1 MKNVFGK
8 FSPNL
13 QKVLMTAERIAKEQ
27 NSIIDT
33 EHLFLALLMIKGTLA
48 NDILSVYRV
57 SEDQAHLV
65 AGLVSK
71 RVARSAPN
79 GMSKDAKAAT
89 QLGVQFAAK
98 FKHRTVDAEHLLLA
112 LVSNKTFNS
121 YSIIERIGINPVEIK
136 TQIESVFSEINKS
149 KEAMQAPNL
158 EQMEMPGAD
167 ASFGPMGP
175 PPGMQM
181 QTTKTKEKSAL
192 KAFTVNITNQARTKK
207 LDPVIGR
214 DVEIDRITQILS
226 RRKKNNPILIGEP
239 GVGKTAIIEG
249 LASRIVEGEVPTK
262 IANKEVLSL
271 DMGSLLAGTMYRGQF
286 ESRIKKIISEIK
298 KKGNILLFID
308 EIHTV
313 IGTGSAE
320 GSMDAANILKPPLA
334 RGEIQVL
341 GATTF
346 DEFKKHIEKD
356 AAFERRFQPVVVNE
370 TDEEETLKI
379 LKGIK
384 KKYEQHHKVKYTPES
399 LKAAVKLSHRYI
411 QDRFLPDK
419 AIDLIDE
426 AAAATNVITPE
437 ARELSKITRK
447 LSIISNEKDEAVIN
461 EKYENASRL
470 RQAELKLRENILKLE
485 KKSSLDKKSKIDEEE
500 IAEVVSKW
508 AGIPVTNLT
517 LSEKR
522 MFMDLEKRITK
533 HIIGQDEA
541 VEEIAKAI
549 RRSRVG
555 ISDPKRPIG
564 SFIFLGPTGV
574 GKTELVKV
582 LAREV
587 FGKDDALIKIDM
599 SEFMEKHNV
608 SRLVGA
614 PAGYIGYEE
623 GGKLTEKI
631 RKQPYSLILLD
642 EIEKA
647 HPEVFNILLQ
657 IFEDGELTDAKG
669 RRVDFRNTLVV
680 MTSNLGTDT
689 LTRGAK
695 IGFMGSDKGNK
706 AQDEYEKLKENVM
719 DKIEKHF
726 KPEFLNRIDRTIIF
740 KPLDKKAIR
749 KIVDV
754 EVAKLV
760 SRIREMKIRIK
771 ISTKAKDKIAEN
783 GFKPEYGAR
792 PMRRVITENIE
803 APLAEGILDEKFKKG
818 DNVLVELTKNKIKLV
833 KANGKKSSGN
843 KKSNKKVR

>member
-1 MKNVFGK
+1 VKNVFGK

-13 QKVLMTAERIAKEQ
+13 QKVLMTAEKIAKEQ

-71 RVARSAPN
+71 RVARKAPN

-98 FKHRTVDAEHLLLA
+98 FKHKIVDVEHLLLA

-121 YSIIERIGINPVEIK
+121 YSIIERIGINPEDIK
-136 TQIESVFSEINKS
+136 TQIESVFSEIDKS
-149 KEAMQAPNL
+149 KEMMQVPNL
-158 EQMEMPGAD
+158 DNLEIPGTD

-175 PPGMQM
+175 PPGMNM
-181 QTTKTKEKSAL
+181 QATKTKEKSAL
-192 KAFTVNITNQARTKK
+192 KAFTVNITDQARNNK

-214 DVEIDRITQILS
+214 DIEIDRMTQILS
-226 RRKKNNPILIGEP
+226 RRKKNNPLLIGEP
-239 GVGKTAIIEG
+239 GVGKTAIVEG
-249 LASRIVEGEVPTK
+249 LATRIVEGEVPAK

-286 ESRIKKIISEIK
+286 ESRVKKIISEIK
-298 KKGNILLFID
+298 KRGNILLFID

-320 GSMDAANILKPPLA
+320 GSMDTANILKPPLA

-370 TDEEETLKI
+370 TDEVETLKI
-379 LKGIK
+379 LNGIK
-384 KKYEQHHKVKYTPES
+384 KKYEQHHRVKYSPEA

-437 ARELSKITRK
+437 ARELSKITRM
-447 LSIISNEKDEAVIN
+447 LSKISSEKEEAVMD

-470 RQAELKLRENILKLE
+470 RQEELKLKEKIKKLE
-485 KKSSLDKKSKIDEEE
+485 KKSTLDKKSNIDNED

-508 AGIPVTNLT
+508 AGIPVTSLT
-517 LSEKR
+517 LSEKK

-533 HIIGQDEA
+533 YIIGQNEA
-541 VEEIAKAI
+541 VKEIAKAI

-587 FGKDDALIKIDM
+587 FGRDDALIKIDM

-669 RRVDFRNTLVV
+669 RRVDFRNTLIV

-695 IGFMGSDKGNK
+695 IGFSENPNKSENEYDKLT
-706 AQDEYEKLKENVM
+706 ESVM
-719 DKIEKHF
+719 DRIEKHF
-726 KPEFLNRIDRTIIF
+726 KPEFLNRIDRTVVF

-754 EVAKLV
+754 EVAKLFL
-760 SRIREMKIRIK
+760 RIKEMKIKIRI
-771 ISTKAKDKIAEN
+771 SAKAKGWIAN
-783 GFKPEYGAR
+783 KGFKPEYGAR

-803 APLAEGILDEKFKKG
+803 APLSEAILDERFRKG
-818 DNVLVELTKNKIKLV
+818 DNVLVDLKKDKIVLTYS
-833 KANGKKSSGN
+833 NGKKSI
-843 KKSNKKVR
+843 KR

>member
-33 EHLFLALLMIKGTLA
+33 EHFFLALLMIKGSLA

-57 SEDQAHLV
+57 SEDQAQLV

-71 RVARSAPN
+71 RVARNAPN
-79 GMSKDAKAAT
+79 GMSNDAKAAT
-89 QLGVQFAAK
+89 QLSVQFAAK
-98 FKHRTVDAEHLLLA
+98 FKHQIVDTEHLLLS

-121 YSIIERIGINPVEIK
+121 YSIIERIGINPKDIK
-136 TQIESVFSEINKS
+136 TQIESVFSEIDKT
-149 KEAMQAPNL
+149 KEQMPAPNL
-158 EQMEMPGAD
+158 DHMQMLGD
-167 ASFGPMGP
+167 DISFDPIGP
-175 PPGMQM
+175 PPGINMQA
-181 QTTKTKEKSAL
+181 TKTREKSAL
-192 KAFTVNITNQARTKK
+192 KTFTVDITNQARNNK

-214 DVEIDRITQILS
+214 DIEIDRITQILS
-226 RRKKNNPILIGEP
+226 RRKKNNPILVGEP
-239 GVGKTAIIEG
+239 GVGKTAIVEG
-249 LASRIVEGEVPTK
+249 LAQRIVEGEVPAK
-262 IANKEVLSL
+262 IANKEILSL
-271 DMGSLLAGTMYRGQF
+271 DLGSLLAGTMYRGQF
-286 ESRIKKIISEIK
+286 EARIKKIISEIK

-308 EIHTV
+308 EIHTI

-370 TDEEETLKI
+370 TDEKETLKI
-379 LKGIK
+379 LSGIK
-384 KKYEQHHKVKYTPES
+384 RKYEEHHKVKYS
-399 LKAAVKLSHRYI
+399 ADALKAAVKLSHRYI

-426 AAAATNVITPE
+426 AAAATNVISPE
-437 ARELSKITRK
+437 ARELSKIART
-447 LSIISNEKDEAVIN
+447 LSRVSSEKEESVLD

-470 RQAELKLRENILKLE
+470 RQEELKLKEKILKLE
-485 KKSSLDKKSKIDEEE
+485 KKSNRDKKSEITDED
-500 IAEVVSKW
+500 IANVVSKW
-508 AGIPVTNLT
+508 AGIPVNSLT
-517 LSEKR
+517 LSEKK
-522 MFMDLEKRITK
+522 MFMNLEKRITK

-541 VEEIAKAI
+541 VAEVSKAI

-582 LAREV
+582 LAKEV
-587 FGKDDALIKIDM
+587 FGRDDALIKIDM

-608 SRLVGA
+608 SRLLGA

-669 RRVDFRNTLVV
+669 RRVDFRNTLIV

-695 IGFMGSDKGNK
+695 IGFFESSDKSKVEG
-706 AQDEYEKLKENVM
+706 EYEKLKESVM
-719 DKIEKHF
+719 EKIEKHF
-726 KPEFLNRIDRTIIF
+726 KPEFLNRIDRTVIF
-740 KPLDKKAIR
+740 KPLDQKAIR
-749 KIVDV
+749 QIVDV
-754 EVAKLV
+754 EIAKLV
-760 SRIREMKIRIK
+760 LRIKEMKIKIRI
-771 ISTKAKDKIAEN
+771 SAKAKDWIAGK

-792 PMRRVITENIE
+792 PMRRIITENIE
-803 APLAEGILDEKFKKG
+803 VPLSEGILNEQFIRG
-818 DNVLVELTKNKIKLV
+818 DDILVDLKKNKIVLMHS
-833 KANGKKSSGN
+833 NGKKSIRS
-843 KKSNKKVR
+843 